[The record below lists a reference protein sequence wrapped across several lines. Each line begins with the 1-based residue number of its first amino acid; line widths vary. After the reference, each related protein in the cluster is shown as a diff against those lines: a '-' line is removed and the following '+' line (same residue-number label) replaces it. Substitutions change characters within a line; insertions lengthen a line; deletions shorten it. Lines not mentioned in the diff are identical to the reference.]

1 MKLTRWELAAVFW
14 AGWALGLA
22 TMAVLGW
29 LFGW

>member
-1 MKLTRWELAAVFW
+1 MSRPAVLAAVAL
-14 AGWALGLA
+14 AGFALGLA